1 MDGYRA
7 DADGGDAAATAA
19 ASVDRGG
26 GRKPGILI
34 WFPTY
39 VQHEKATSGQQIP
52 LHCEHAKG
60 ATLFIS

>member
-1 MDGYRA
+1 MLRPPRMDGWMDGYRA

-34 WFPTY
+34 
-39 VQHEKATSGQQIP
+39 
-52 LHCEHAKG
+52 
-60 ATLFIS
+60 